1 MTKRHD
7 IPWPRISIEAT
18 AIVGSILLAFA
29 IDAWWE
35 SSRDIERESTLL
47 AALNHDFEQNHAL
60 LKETLASNQKSL
72 ATVQEFSKVIAG
84 SETIPRNFDLLY
96 ALSFRV
102 QFFEP
107 VTATYDALI
116 SGGDFALI
124 RSDESREAMVEWRRS
139 VASNNRAEGYLT
151 EQFMDEVYAFAT
163 KTGSLS
169 RLLADQ
175 KKQLP
180 DANSASAP
188 VTPAYG
194 HDREQLMN
202 NREFHN
208 LLATR
213 ALFLQYLVSSNQ
225 ELLAIAERILNSLPG
240 SRKLAPGE

>member
-1 MTKRHD
+1 M
-7 IPWPRISIEAT
+7 RISIEAT

-47 AALNHDFEQNHAL
+47 AALNHDFEQNHEL

-72 ATVQEFSKVIAG
+72 ATVQEFSKVIAS

-96 ALSFRV
+96 AHSFRV

-175 KKQLP
+175 KKQLL
-180 DANSASAP
+180 DANGASAP

-225 ELLAIAERILNSLPG
+225 ELLAIAESILNSLPG
-240 SRKLAPGE
+240 SRRLAPGE

>member
-7 IPWPRISIEAT
+7 IPWMRISIEAT

-47 AALNHDFEQNHAL
+47 AALNHDFEQNHEL
-60 LKETLASNQKSL
+60 LKETLASNQNSL
-72 ATVQEFSKVIAG
+72 ATVREFSKVIAS

-96 ALSFRV
+96 AQSFRV

-180 DANSASAP
+180 NANGASAP
-188 VTPAYG
+188 VTPAYS

-225 ELLAIAERILNSLPG
+225 ELLATAERILNSLPG
-240 SRKLAPGE
+240 SR

>member
-1 MTKRHD
+1 M
-7 IPWPRISIEAT
+7 
-18 AIVGSILLAFA
+18 VQNFA
-29 IDAWWE
+29 
-35 SSRDIERESTLL
+35 
-47 AALNHDFEQNHAL
+47 Q
-60 LKETLASNQKSL
+60 
-72 ATVQEFSKVIAG
+72 VIAN

-107 VTATYDALI
+107 VSATYDALI
-116 SGGDFALI
+116 GGGDFALI
-124 RSDESREAMVEWRRS
+124 RSDESREAMAEWRRS

-169 RLLADQ
+169 KLLADQ
-175 KKQLP
+175 RTQLLGE
-180 DANSASAP
+180 DYASVP

-194 HDREQLMN
+194 HDRELLMD

-213 ALFLQYLVSSNQ
+213 ALFLQYLVSSNE
-225 ELLAIAERILNSLPG
+225 ELLAIAERILDSLPG
-240 SRKLAPGE
+240 SRRLAPIE

>member
-1 MTKRHD
+1 M
-7 IPWPRISIEAT
+7 I
-18 AIVGSILLAFA
+18 IVSILLAFS
-29 IDAWWE
+29 IDAWWD
-35 SSRDIERESTLL
+35 SRQDVERQSLLL
-47 AALNHDFEQNHAL
+47 AALNHDFEQNREL
-60 LKETLASNQKSL
+60 LKEALASNQESL
-72 ATVQEFSKVIAG
+72 STVQEFSKVIAN

-96 ALSFRV
+96 AQSFRV

-107 VTATYDALI
+107 VSATYDALI
-116 SGGDFALI
+116 GGGDFALI
-124 RSDESREAMVEWRRS
+124 RSDELREALVEWRRS

-163 KTGSLS
+163 KNGSLS
-169 RLLADQ
+169 KLLA
-175 KKQLP
+175 
-180 DANSASAP
+180 NGASAP

-225 ELLAIAERILNSLPG
+225 ELLATAENILNGL
-240 SRKLAPGE
+240 